1 MLSMKPGSGSS
12 IEIEGIKIRLARG
25 NFIEV
30 SDTKSRQLRE
40 IHVLTRVTRGSSL
53 TL

>member
-1 MLSMKPGSGSS
+1 MLSMKPGSGNS

-40 IHVLTRVTRGSSL
+40 IHVLTKVTRGNSL